1 MGTICNMGAEIGAT
15 TSLFP
20 YNERMAQYLAATR
33 RGDIAQLCNQH
44 KDLLTADAGAKYDQ
58 VRTMRRFRGC
68 RLIICLA

>member
-33 RGDIAQLCNQH
+33 RGDIAKLCDKVRSVMFQLTIVSCFN
-44 KDLLTADAGAKYDQ
+44 
-58 VRTMRRFRGC
+58 
-68 RLIICLA
+68 